1 MAILLYF
8 LHDLIGLSILQ
19 ATNNVFT
26 IFMLDKFGFVV
37 YIVVM
42 LNLELVKMLNRDLL
56 TPLTG
61 LITDIGNP
69 YFLFIAICISLQ
81 SLLYKIVETKSR
93 KDSDKTG
100 MRQGLKRAGA
110 SLEIRNSKHE
120 IRNEFE

>member
-8 LHDLIGLSILQ
+8 LHDLIGLSIFWV
-19 ATNNVFT
+19 TNNGFT
-26 IFMLDKFGFVV
+26 ISTLDKFGFVV
-37 YIVVM
+37 YIVGM
-42 LNLELVKMLNRDLL
+42 FNLELVKMLNRDLL

-69 YFLFIAICISLQ
+69 YFLFIAICISLH

-120 IRNEFE
+120 ILNEFE